1 MRLYRLSE
9 RQLGAFEDIVAVY
22 RFINVP
28 LGLRIDL
35 EQRAQLVGQ
44 RGRRN
49 CLRQDANA
57 CALDSFLRDEGTV
70 DRIQEVAPGT
80 HITEISDG
88 LRAIGIVHT
97 EDGSLRENIR
107 PAQTCGMLLVA
118 FNLGGTIELAF
129 DQNRTGVSAER
140 ECAGIKHRTAGDHFF
155 RLAHVGDNRFQR
167 LLGAGGHASHGQ
179 RCAHQF
185 QETASGDGIQP
196 LRGALGKFA
205 VQHFLKF
212 RASRQLFQAAPVL
225 GALSFGQMGASGLQV
240 KFVFLAGTNIDRRRI
255 VV

>member
-9 RQLGAFEDIVAVY
+9 RELCAFEGIVTVY

-28 LGLRIDL
+28 LGLGIDF
-35 EQRAQLVGQ
+35 EQGTQLVGQ
-44 RGRRN
+44 RGGRN
-49 CLRQDANA
+49 CLREDANA
-57 CALDSFLRDEGTV
+57 GALDSFLRAEWAV
-70 DRIQEVAPGT
+70 DRVQEVAPGA
-80 HITEISDG
+80 HVAEIGDG
-88 LRAIGIVHT
+88 LRAIGIVHA
-97 EDGSLRENIR
+97 EYGSLRENIR
-107 PAQTCGMLLVA
+107 SAQTCGMLLVA
-118 FNLGGTIELAF
+118 FNFGGTIELAF
-129 DQNRTGVSAER
+129 DQNRTGVSAQRER
-140 ECAGIKHRTAGDHFF
+140 AGIKHWAAGNHFF

-167 LLGAGGHASHGQ
+167 LLGAGRHAGHGQ
-179 RCAHQF
+179 RCAHQL
-185 QETASGDGIQP
+185 QETAPGDGIQP
-196 LRGALGKFA
+196 FGGALGKFA